1 MVAVGVG
8 FAKMSRKQEEREV
21 DRWSSQR
28 SPGAGADAGSRSD
41 LVFAGLGLALG
52 TFCAVLPWYVFF
64 NQDQFGIRALVFDGR
79 VGVGGIGWGA
89 ERVAEAATALVPL
102 DPLMTG
108 TLPDPRR
115 PLPRQPTDRE
125 QPLPAAGRTVLPL
138 RVSTP

>member
-1 MVAVGVG
+1 
-8 FAKMSRKQEEREV
+8 MSQNTIKA
-21 DRWSSQR
+21 WT
-28 SPGAGADAGSRSD
+28 PTTIAFLAGA
-41 LVFAGLGLALG
+41 
-52 TFCAVLPWYVFF
+52 
-64 NQDQFGIRALVFDGR
+64 I
-79 VGVGGIGWGA
+79 
-89 ERVAEAATALVPL
+89 ATALVPL